1 MREKRG
7 LTSQADVQE
16 QQQEQQ
22 QAAQRTHFCCVF
34 VCFSFK
40 GPIGPLLSQDQV
52 LLGQLQGELGY
63 LQPGL
68 VQLGVGMALT
78 GAQLSQLPA
87 QTLGYMITG
96 LQTLLQAVHLQQ
108 SSLVLRLQGDKDL
121 GPDIVTRTTRR
132 VELNPRV
139 NPEST

>member
-1 MREKRG
+1 M
-7 LTSQADVQE
+7 
-16 QQQEQQ
+16 
-22 QAAQRTHFCCVF
+22 F

-68 VQLGVGMALT
+68 VQLGVGMALA

-87 QTLGYMITG
+87 QTLSYMITG
-96 LQTLLQAVHLQQ
+96 PQTLLQASHLQQ
-108 SSLVLRLQGDKDL
+108 SSLVLCLQGDKDL
-121 GPDIVTRTTRR
+121 CPDTVTGTKRR
-132 VELNPRV
+132 VELLEVITHKEGEALTRRDFLF
-139 NPEST
+139 SSSCFI